1 MNLMKSLYLGSAAG
15 LVVMSGAHAADLPLK
30 AKAVEYVKV
39 CSLYGA
45 GFYYIPGTDT
55 CIKLGGYMRA
65 DLGVNTNTIFQG
77 NTSNQ
82 PGAQNRTGQRF
93 HLARAIGPDC
103 RHPDRDRVRR
113 GSHLFRGCLHLDLG
127 RLPGVRVGGS
137 AYDGNP
143 NGGVLGGQLG
153 VFHAFIQFAGFTIGK
168 AASQFS
174 APWGHIPET
183 SMTVL
188 SAVAARYGC
197 EPVHLHDRVRQR
209 RISFDRGA
217 GSERILPARH
227 SKPRDSAARQRHP
240 RCSTPFFGP
249 VPYDTPQLGYGLSA
263 YGGTTFP
270 DIVGQLRV
278 DQAWG
283 MFQASLAGHHNNP
296 AYYTGVE
303 TGGGP
308 GGKWGWAGQ
317 GALTIKNIPTG
328 PGDVINISGVY
339 TNGATR
345 YNIQDMTALAGANL
359 IYGGSGI
366 SSVGFG
372 FAPEFCLCTQRPA
385 STGLDLGHAR
395 RLHPQLESALEQFGI
410 RRLRSGQLHRRSQV
424 IYVRC
429 LHSEGPWCGFHLL
442 QPRFQHRAG
451 RCEPSLDAGQEPDVH
466 DGRSLL
472 HVGSEARRCGE
483 SSKQLRGL
491 QGDRQLSAEGSGHL
505 DRYVPCSAHLVRYIV
520 LTIHSHKTRGDHR
533 RGFIL
538 WRSQTFANFGKVLR
552 RR

>member
-77 NTSNQ
+77 NTSIQ
-82 PGAQNRTGQRF
+82 PGAQNRMGNAFTWR
-93 HLARAIGPDC
+93 ARSDLTVDTRTATEYGV
-103 RHPDRDRVRR
+103 VRTFFE
-113 GSHLFRGCLHLDLG
+113 GVFTWTSGG
-127 RLPGVRVGGS
+127 YQGVRVGGT

-174 APWGHIPET
+174 APWGQYPGNVYDGLVGGGGALTGVNQFTYTTEFGNGVSASIGVQDP
-183 SMTVL
+183 SAYYQPGIQNL
-188 SAVAARYGC
+188 SV
-197 EPVHLHDRVRQR
+197 
-209 RISFDRGA
+209 F
-217 GSERILPARH
+217 PAR
-227 SKPRDSAARQRHP
+227 PRRRSMFGLP
-240 RCSTPFFGP
+240 PFFGP
-249 VPYDTPQLGYGLSA
+249 VPYGTPCFGYGLSA

-283 MFQASLAGHHNNP
+283 MFQASLAAHHNNP

-303 TGGGP
+303 TSGGP

-345 YNIQDMTALAGANL
+345 YNIQDMTALAGANPSMAAAAL
-359 IYGGSGI
+359 AALVSALRPILSIFPTASFNWSRPGACA
-366 SSVGFG
+366 
-372 FAPEFCLCTQRPA
+372 APSPTTGVRTGAVRYSAPTQRSASPA
-385 STGLDLGHAR
+385 KPSHICVVSPFRGPLVRVSPPATPIST
-395 RLHPQLESALEQFGI
+395 S
-410 RRLRSGQLHRRSQV
+410 RRS
-424 IYVRC
+424 VRT
-429 LHSEGPWCGFHLL
+429 F
-442 QPRFQHRAG
+442 AG
-451 RCEPSLDAGQEPDVH
+451 R
-466 DGRSLL
+466 RS
-472 HVGSEARRCGE
+472 R
-483 SSKQLRGL
+483 
-491 QGDRQLSAEGSGHL
+491 
-505 DRYVPCSAHLVRYIV
+505 
-520 LTIHSHKTRGDHR
+520 T
-533 RGFIL
+533 
-538 WRSQTFANFGKVLR
+538 
-552 RR
+552 

>member
-77 NTSNQ
+77 NTGLQ
-82 PGAQNRTGQRF
+82 AGAQNRSGNAFTWR
-93 HLARAIGPDC
+93 ARSDLTIDTRTATDYGV
-103 RHPDRDRVRR
+103 VRTFFEGVFTWTSGGYR
-113 GSHLFRGCLHLDLG
+113 
-127 RLPGVRVGGS
+127 GVRVGGS

-174 APWGHIPET
+174 APWGQYPGNIYDGLVGGGGALTGVNQFTYTTEFGNGVSASIGVQDP
-183 SMTVL
+183 SAYYQPGIQNL
-188 SAVAARYGC
+188 SVYPGFNA
-197 EPVHLHDRVRQR
+197 LD
-209 RISFDRGA
+209 A
-217 GSERILPARH
+217 GGFG
-227 SKPRDSAARQRHP
+227 SAQ
-240 RCSTPFFGP
+240 PFFGP
-249 VPYDTPQLGYGLSA
+249 VALGTPFFGYGLSA

-283 MFQASLAGHHNNP
+283 MFQASFAAHHNNP
-296 AYYTGVE
+296 AYYTGLE
-303 TGGGP
+303 TSGGP

-317 GALTIKNIPTG
+317 GALSIKNIPTG

-345 YNIQDMTALAGANL
+345 YNIQDMTALAGANT
-359 IYGGSGI
+359 IYGGSGVGSI
-366 SSVGFG
+366 GFGYAPDSVYFPNSQLQLVSTWGMRGAYTHHWNPYWSSSVFGAYASISYTGEAKSYMCGVSIPRALGAGFTACNPDFNIAQVG
-372 FAPEFCLCTQRPA
+372 ANLRWTPVKNLTFTTEGVYTMLDQKHAGVANVPNNFAVYKP
-385 STGLDLGHAR
+385 TGN
-395 RLHPQLESALEQFGI
+395 
-410 RRLRSGQLHRRSQV
+410 
-424 IYVRC
+424 Y
-429 LHSEGPWCGFHLL
+429 
-442 QPRFQHRAG
+442 
-451 RCEPSLDAGQEPDVH
+451 
-466 DGRSLL
+466 
-472 HVGSEARRCGE
+472 
-483 SSKQLRGL
+483 QLRD
-491 QGDRQLSAEGSGHL
+491 QDIWTVMFRAQ
-505 DRYVPCSAHLVRYIV
+505 R
-520 LTIHSHKTRGDHR
+520 T
-533 RGFIL
+533 
-538 WRSQTFANFGKVLR
+538 W
-552 RR
+552 

>member
-77 NTSNQ
+77 NTGLQ
-82 PGAQNRTGQRF
+82 AGAQNRSSNDFTWR
-93 HLARAIGPDC
+93 ARSDLTIDTRTATEYGV
-103 RHPDRDRVRR
+103 VRTFFE
-113 GSHLFRGCLHLDLG
+113 GVFTWTSGG
-127 RLPGVRVGGS
+127 YQGVRVGGS

-174 APWGHIPET
+174 APWGQYPGNVYDGLVGGGGALTGVNQFTYTTEFGNGVSASIGVQDPSAYYQPGIQNLGIT
-183 SMTVL
+183 PPGNAVL
-188 SAVAARYGC
+188 DVQ
-197 EPVHLHDRVRQR
+197 P
-209 RISFDRGA
+209 
-217 GSERILPARH
+217 
-227 SKPRDSAARQRHP
+227 
-240 RCSTPFFGP
+240 PFFGP
-249 VPYDTPQLGYGLSA
+249 VPYGTPQLGYGLSA

-303 TGGGP
+303 TSGGP

-328 PGDVINISGVY
+328 PGDVINVSGVY

-359 IYGGSGI
+359 IYGGGGGI

-372 FAPEFCLCTQRPA
+372 FAPDSVYAPN
-385 STGLDLGHAR
+385 
-395 RLHPQLESALEQFGI
+395 
-410 RRLRSGQLHRRSQV
+410 GQLQLVSTWGMRGAFTHNWSPHWSSSVFGAYAAVSFTGEAKSYMCGVSIPRALGAGFTSCNPDFNIAQV
-424 IYVRC
+424 GANLRWTPVKN
-429 LHSEGPWCGFHLL
+429 LTFTTEGVYSMLDQKHAGVANLPNNYAVYKATGGYQLKDQDIWTVMF
-442 QPRFQHRAG
+442 RAQ
-451 RCEPSLDAGQEPDVH
+451 R
-466 DGRSLL
+466 
-472 HVGSEARRCGE
+472 
-483 SSKQLRGL
+483 
-491 QGDRQLSAEGSGHL
+491 
-505 DRYVPCSAHLVRYIV
+505 
-520 LTIHSHKTRGDHR
+520 T
-533 RGFIL
+533 
-538 WRSQTFANFGKVLR
+538 W
-552 RR
+552 